1 MCVDVYRVKA
11 HRKADSLSR
20 KRGIFMYMLLQISE
34 SKNGLVSGTH
44 VQWCCSSTLEEA
56 AKRARATEAAN
67 SNRIEVAV
75 VEELYD
81 PYCFGKLYQN
91 LKRLDL

>member
-1 MCVDVYRVKA
+1 
-11 HRKADSLSR
+11 
-20 KRGIFMYMLLQISE
+20 MYMLLQISE

-75 VEELYD
+75 VEGLYD

>member
-1 MCVDVYRVKA
+1 MRVNA
-11 HRKADSLSR
+11 PEIRLVEEE
-20 KRGIFMYMLLQISE
+20 RGISMYMLLQISE

>member
-1 MCVDVYRVKA
+1 MCA
-11 HRKADSLSR
+11 QTHRKADLL
-20 KRGIFMYMLLQISE
+20 KRNEGISMYMLLQISE

-44 VQWCCSSTLEEA
+44 IQWCCACTLEEA
-56 AKRARATEAAN
+56 AKRARETEAAN

-75 VEELYD
+75 IEELYD

>member
-1 MCVDVYRVKA
+1 MRVNA
-11 HRKADSLSR
+11 PEIRLVEEG
-20 KRGIFMYMLLQISE
+20 RGISMYMLLQISE

>member
-1 MCVDVYRVKA
+1 MRANAPEIRFVEEE
-11 HRKADSLSR
+11 
-20 KRGIFMYMLLQISE
+20 RGISMYMLLQISE

-44 VQWCCSSTLEEA
+44 IQWCCACTLEEA
-56 AKRARATEAAN
+56 AKRARETEAAN

>member
-1 MCVDVYRVKA
+1 ME
-11 HRKADSLSR
+11 R
-20 KRGIFMYMLLQISE
+20 KRAGKPLFGERGISMYMLLQISE

-56 AKRARATEAAN
+56 AKKTRATEAAN

>member
-1 MCVDVYRVKA
+1 MRVNA
-11 HRKADSLSR
+11 PEIRLVEEE
-20 KRGIFMYMLLQISE
+20 RGISMYMLLQISE

-67 SNRIEVAV
+67 SSRIEVAV
-75 VEELYD
+75 VEGLYD

>member
-1 MCVDVYRVKA
+1 MRANAPEIRFVEEE
-11 HRKADSLSR
+11 
-20 KRGIFMYMLLQISE
+20 RGISMYMLLQISE
-34 SKNGLVSGTH
+34 SNNGLVSGTH
-44 VQWCCSSTLEEA
+44 IQWCCACTLEEA
-56 AKRARATEAAN
+56 AKRARETEAAN

>member
-1 MCVDVYRVKA
+1 MYA
-11 HRKADSLSR
+11 MER
-20 KRGIFMYMLLQISE
+20 KRAVKPLFGERGISMYMLLQISE

-56 AKRARATEAAN
+56 AKKARATEAAN